1 MKDGFYLATYFYIN
15 ELAYITDIELR
26 HDMNMSLW
34 EKKGNVV
41 KLLRYWELERVTG
54 LKQHRKAFYDVNHA
68 KTVINKLLAEFN
80 LSIDD
85 MNEIWGTPQLDT
97 SKDYHSLDDYNKYC
111 YHSICHLFSSL
122 LMDTE
127 LFHKENI
134 LSLEVDGAPDN
145 VIDLDIENK
154 KYYIGCYSEG
164 GKIREIFPIA
174 SPGIHWGYIRDYF
187 HLREGSLMAL
197 GTASTSKLNHK
208 RLKLIMP
215 KDKDGVSEVI
225 DDINELIKY
234 VNSLTDSDVGSKFNG
249 FDPAFSKEENKIS
262 MVVKEVQRISV
273 EIMCSNIENSIRDYD
288 IVPENTLLSL
298 SGGFSLNCPTN
309 SFIMKKY
316 KFKGFSAV
324 PCVND
329 AGISLGTALYAFYKK
344 MNGEMQFKFE
354 NAFYGQ
360 PDDNIEK
367 FIKDYEKYIDKISD
381 MTVEQIVT
389 DIEKHP
395 VIWFQGE
402 AEIGPR
408 ALGNRSLLGDPRN
421 VETKKILNVIKR
433 RQWWR
438 PVAPVIL
445 DECVGQWFRDAYES
459 PFMLNTF
466 YIKDEK
472 AAIVPAIL
480 HLDNSA
486 RVQTVSNNS
495 NKELYE
501 VLKSFNEKT
510 GVPILCNTSLND
522 AGEPIINN
530 LDELFNFAINKEI
543 KVAYINGIRVEFK
556 DINKQENLGIR
567 KRPISFTDYLSES
580 EKAKKFDELN
590 PYNVDEEML
599 TVYIQNPKLYERIDL
614 KKEKDIRVLKGIL
627 NFRMNKFHVL

>member
-1 MKDGFYLATYFYIN
+1 MKDGFYLSTYFYIN

-54 LKQHRKAFYDVNHA
+54 LKQHRKAFFDTEHA
-68 KTVINKLLAEFN
+68 KIVINKLLAEFN
-80 LSIDD
+80 LSIND

-97 SKDYHSLDDYNKYC
+97 CDDYHSLDDYNQYC

-122 LMDTE
+122 LMDTDV
-127 LFHKENI
+127 FHKENV

-145 VIDLDIENK
+145 VLDLEIENK
-154 KYYIGCYSEG
+154 NYYIGCYSVA
-164 GKIREIFPIA
+164 GKIGEIFPIA

-197 GTASTSKLNHK
+197 GTASTSKLCHN

-215 KDKDGVSEVI
+215 KDKNGVSEVI
-225 DDINELIKY
+225 DDINELIKF
-234 VNSLTDSDVGSKFNG
+234 VNGLSDTDVGSKFNG

-262 MVVKEVQRISV
+262 MVVKEVQRVSL
-273 EIMCSNIENSIRDYD
+273 EIMCTNIDNSIRKYD
-288 IVPENTLLSL
+288 IVPENTILSL

-309 SFIMKKY
+309 SYIMKKY
-316 KFKGFSAV
+316 KFKDFSAV

-344 MNGEMQFKFE
+344 MNGDLQFKLN

-360 PDDNIEK
+360 NDHNIER
-367 FIKDYEKYIDKISD
+367 FLNNYHKYIENVSD
-381 MTVEQIVT
+381 MTYEQIVA
-389 DIEKHP
+389 DIEKQP

-421 VETKKILNVIKR
+421 VETKKILNVIKQ

-445 DECVGQWFRDAYES
+445 EEYVGDWFCDSYKS

-466 YIKDEK
+466 NIKDEK
-472 AAIVPAIL
+472 AKEVPAIL

-486 RVQTVSNNS
+486 RVQTVSDKS
-495 NKELYE
+495 NTELYN
-501 VLKSFNEKT
+501 VLKSFKKKT

-530 LDELFNFAINKEI
+530 LDELFNFAINKKI

-556 DINKQENLGIR
+556 DIKKQENIGIR
-567 KRPISFTDYLSES
+567 QRPILFMDYLSEA
-580 EKAKKFDELN
+580 EKAKKIDELN
-590 PYNVDEEML
+590 PYHADEEML

-614 KKEKDIRVLKGIL
+614 KKEKDIRVLEGIL